1 MKTAILTSIPAL
13 VADGDVQRQYEE
25 QRRCIDSW
33 LRAGHLP
40 ISINSEKDISLLS
53 KIYPDVKFHP
63 TYRPSCEVAGE
74 VLTFVHDAI
83 LTGLE
88 SEFDRLAFCNPDLF
102 INYQADLASELSAD
116 IHLAYSR
123 RRHLA
128 TRDKDGEA
136 GTTTHSFDYVNVS
149 KEFASTLPDS
159 VFAFGHPWWEFWLV
173 LEGIKT
179 SSPIELILADGE
191 LLTSTSKPVTSDLQ
205 LAHQRLTI
213 YFAIHCLSK
222 IADIYERRTSNLH
235 QIARGLT
242 SAISAGMDHFSGN
255 HFSFFKVIASQVGE
269 FIQATSTRRM
279 VGERDRT
286 TSN

>member
-53 KIYPDVKFHP
+53 RIYPDVKFHP

-102 INYQADLASELSAD
+102 INYQADLASELSVD

-123 RRHLA
+123 KRHLA
-128 TRDKDGEA
+128 IPNKDGEA
-136 GTTTHSFDYVNVS
+136 GTTTHSFDYVNMS
-149 KEFASTLPDS
+149 KEFASTLSDS
-159 VFAFGHPWWEFWLV
+159 VFAFGHPWWEQW
-173 LEGIKT
+173 
-179 SSPIELILADGE
+179 LILEAIKVTAPAVILVSGSE
-191 LLTSTSKPVTSDLQ
+191 LLAPTLQ
-205 LAHQRLTI
+205 APRQGVKGASSRLTHF
-213 YFAIHCLSK
+213 FALHCFFK
-222 IADIYERRTSNLH
+222 IADLYERRTTNLE
-235 QIARGLT
+235 QIRSSFTNFIALEVDRSYATHAALFDLILNEVGNYIQTASTQLT
-242 SAISAGMDHFSGN
+242 IGGD
-255 HFSFFKVIASQVGE
+255 
-269 FIQATSTRRM
+269 T
-279 VGERDRT
+279 
-286 TSN
+286 